1 MLKKLREKCAFTLVE
16 LIVVLVILAILA
28 ALLVPALTGY
38 IDKSRKSQVIAETR
52 ALHEAIQTEMVE
64 YYASSSW
71 DKLSE
76 NLGQDSVDV
85 SKYTLADKNGTE
97 SKQKLYNEIVSLS
110 EVPSLTKSGQFGA
123 YCTEDGKVA
132 VIIYKN
138 AKGQIGIYFG
148 DTGEYIAYNE
158 SEFNGFNDYF
168 NAING
173 KVNYTK
179 YYQDTNKKYENPYI
193 QKNYIL
199 MFLGYNGSN

>member
-1 MLKKLREKCAFTLVE
+1 M
-16 LIVVLVILAILA
+16 
-28 ALLVPALTGY
+28 
-38 IDKSRKSQVIAETR
+38 
-52 ALHEAIQTEMVE
+52 
-64 YYASSSW
+64 
-71 DKLSE
+71 
-76 NLGQDSVDV
+76 
-85 SKYTLADKNGTE
+85 
-97 SKQKLYNEIVSLS
+97 
-110 EVPSLTKSGQFGA
+110 TKSGQFGA